1 MKKEIWN
8 ISATI
13 AGNFFLINK
22 EHLLPKSPPH
32 SSLKNLKLIP
42 QFDKQGKQNGK
53 FELEIQFE
61 VNSTEDR
68 VDSKLPADL
77 GRKLF
82 YHFIDLLTFLSG
94 YPIKILKGPSL
105 VFHFPDPKK
114 HRIIAFSGECGSF
127 GPMIPILNTSLLSS
141 LEINSIQ
148 KRIMSWFRKGLQ
160 ESDIVNSI
168 ISFCVSLEILANQ
181 FPCDESINRKCQH
194 CGYVSVIDPGMK
206 QKIETFIVDQIG
218 FAKTDFNKVWKVR
231 NRLFHG
237 GYDSNVF
244 NATELH
250 SARGVLIVSIVK
262 GLKKLLKLT
271 VEEPPPEDPT
281 MFPFYDPIL
290 DVVYEDP

>member
-1 MKKEIWN
+1 MKNEIWN

-13 AGNFFLINK
+13 AGNFCFIK
-22 EHLLPKSPPH
+22 EAHLLPISPPQ
-32 SSLKNLKLIP
+32 SSLKNLILTP
-42 QFDKQGKQNGK
+42 HLDKQGKQNGK

-61 VNSTEDR
+61 VNPTENQAE
-68 VDSKLPADL
+68 SKLPADL

-114 HRIIAFSGECGSF
+114 HRIIAFSNEYGSF
-127 GPMIPILNTSLLSS
+127 GPMVPILNTNLLCS
-141 LEINSIQ
+141 LEIDSIQ
-148 KRIMSWFRKGLQ
+148 KRIMSWFRRGLQ

-168 ISFCVSLEILANQ
+168 TAFCVSLEILANQ
-181 FPCDESINRKCQH
+181 FACEESINRKCQH
-194 CGYVSVIDPGMK
+194 CGYVSVIEPGIR
-206 QKIETFIVDQIG
+206 QKIETFMVDQIG
-218 FAKTDFNKVWKVR
+218 FAKTDFSKVWKIR

-237 GYDSNVF
+237 GYDSNAF
-244 NATELH
+244 NAAELH
-250 SARGVLIVSIVK
+250 SARGVLIASVVK

-271 VEEPPPEDPT
+271 VEEPPPEDPA